1 MVLIAQSAINDALF
15 AIEHVEDR
23 IYAMCRLG
31 KWVTVKTLQ
40 QLHNVPIDIV
50 RPRKRQPQ
58 EQPGLPGDK
67 WWSTAAIDFNPENR
81 YDQGKESGVEDTR
94 AVRLCLQPAQQKS
107 AAPAQITQEI
117 SQPVLQPVLQDQT
130 ENIMTDVVEAA
141 AQEPEEVFRM
151 IRVQYQEAL
160 YTSKVGIFPH
170 EFSDITDCKL
180 SRHWPILQKA
190 HCLEH
195 ELPFLSRRALSTI
208 TCL

>member
-15 AIEHVEDR
+15 AIEHVEER

-50 RPRKRQPQ
+50 RPQKRQPQ

-94 AVRLCLQPAQQKS
+94 AVRLCLQPAQQKP
-107 AAPAQITQEI
+107 AVLAQITQEI
-117 SQPVLQPVLQDQT
+117 SQPVLQDQT

-141 AQEPEEVFRM
+141 AQDPEEVFKM
-151 IRVQYQEAL
+151 IRFQYQEAL
-160 YTSKVGIFPH
+160 YTSKVGISPH
-170 EFSDITDCKL
+170 ES
-180 SRHWPILQKA
+180 
-190 HCLEH
+190 
-195 ELPFLSRRALSTI
+195 
-208 TCL
+208 